1 MQRSRLHVILAL
13 TMVLLACGALSA
25 ATVLQMN
32 LQQMVDRADK
42 IFRGT
47 VMDVREGTVRAGGAD
62 LPTVT
67 YRIRVDE
74 AFKGSFEQV
83 KGLQIAQVTMIGKL
97 KPTAAG
103 AVRHLSALPE
113 LPQLKSGE
121 NYLLLTTQP
130 STVGLSTTI
139 GLGQGA
145 FTVTG
150 KPGQE
155 LAVNG
160 NQNRGLFLGIA
171 GPSSFAA
178 PQAGPLPY
186 AALADFIRNSVR

>member
-1 MQRSRLHVILAL
+1 MRRFKLQSVLWLTTVLA
-13 TMVLLACGALSA
+13 MCGSLSA

-32 LQQMVDRADK
+32 LQQMVERADK
-42 IFRGT
+42 IFRGK
-47 VMDVREGTVRAGGAD
+47 VMEIREGTVRAGGAD

-74 AFKGSFEQV
+74 AFKGTFEQV
-83 KGLQIAQVTMIGKL
+83 KGLQVAEVTMIGKL
-97 KPTAAG
+97 KPTATG
-103 AVRHLSALPE
+103 TVRSLSPLPE

-121 NYLLLTTQP
+121 EYLLLTTRP
-130 STVGLSTTI
+130 SAVGLSTTI

-171 GPSSFAA
+171 APSSFAA
-178 PQAGPLPY
+178 APAGPLPY
-186 AALADFIRNSVR
+186 STLADFIRSNVR